1 VMDSAKQNA
10 ISVQGLTKAYKLYPS
25 SRDRMLEAF
34 SLTGKSRHSLFNAIE
49 DISLDIPRG
58 CTTGIVGRNG
68 SGKSTLLQCICGI
81 VSPTA
86 GSVDVQGRIA
96 ALLELGAGFNP
107 DFTGRENIGING
119 AILGLEAEQIERRTD
134 DILAFADIGDYI
146 DQPVRTY
153 SSGMFVRLA
162 FAIAINVDP
171 DILVV
176 DEALAVGDIHF
187 QARCYERF
195 HQFREQGVT
204 VVFVT
209 HDLNMVTRYCDQAFL
224 LDKGRIVARGEP
236 RKVVGTYRRREVGH
250 EDEDGDAESGTK
262 PNPFEENP
270 LEIRYGDDG
279 ARIVEGGIYD
289 LDGEPVQTLDS
300 GETYRIR
307 MQVKFERDI
316 ESPVFAFTIKDARGT
331 ELAGTNTEF
340 SNVSTGNW
348 LAGETATIEFSQRI
362 DLNAGQY
369 LLSLGCVDL
378 SGGELKIYDRRHD
391 FLAFQVI
398 TDRAIVGLVDLH
410 SEVSIR
416 R

>member
-1 VMDSAKQNA
+1 MNSPEQNA
-10 ISVQGLTKAYKLYPS
+10 ISVQGLTKAYKLYPA
-25 SRDRMLEAF
+25 SRDRVLEAF
-34 SLTGKSRHSLFNAIE
+34 SLTGKSRHTLFHAIE
-49 DISLDIPRG
+49 DINLEIPRG

-86 GSVDVQGRIA
+86 GSVNVHGRIA

-107 DFTGRENIGING
+107 DFTGRENITING
-119 AILGLEAEQIERRTD
+119 AILGLEPEQIERRSD

-224 LDKGRIVARGEP
+224 LDKGRIVAQGEP
-236 RKVVGTYRRREVGH
+236 RKVVGTYRKREVGH
-250 EDEDGDAESGTK
+250 EDDDDGDGADQDTT
-262 PNPFEENP
+262 PDPFQQNP

-279 ARIVEGGIYD
+279 ARIVQGGIFD
-289 LDGEPVQTLDS
+289 LDGDPVQTLDS
-300 GETYRIR
+300 GETYRVR
-307 MQVKFERDI
+307 MQVAFDRAI
-316 ESPVFAFTIKDARGT
+316 ESPVFAFTIKD
-331 ELAGTNTEF
+331 
-340 SNVSTGNW
+340 
-348 LAGETATIEFSQRI
+348 
-362 DLNAGQY
+362 
-369 LLSLGCVDL
+369 LSL
-378 SGGELKIYDRRHD
+378 IH
-391 FLAFQVI
+391 I
-398 TDRAIVGLVDLH
+398 
-410 SEVSIR
+410 
-416 R
+416 

>member
-1 VMDSAKQNA
+1 MMDSAKQNA

-25 SRDRMLEAF
+25 SRDRVLEAF
-34 SLTGKSRHSLFNAIE
+34 SITGKSRHSLFNAIE

-86 GSVDVQGRIA
+86 GAVDVQGRIA

-107 DFTGRENIGING
+107 DFTGRENILING
-119 AILGLEAEQIERRTD
+119 AILGLDVEQIERRTD

-236 RKVVGTYRRREVGH
+236 RKVVGTYRKREVGH
-250 EDEDGDAESGTK
+250 EDDGGDTESDTV
-262 PNPFEENP
+262 PNPFQENP

-289 LDGEPVQTLDS
+289 LEGEPVQTLDS
-300 GETYRIR
+300 GESYRIR
-307 MQVKFERDI
+307 LRVKFERDI

-340 SNVSTGNW
+340 SNVSTGKW

>member
-1 VMDSAKQNA
+1 MMDSAKQNA

-34 SLTGKSRHSLFNAIE
+34 SITGKSRHSLFNAIE

-86 GSVDVQGRIA
+86 GAVDVQGRIA

-107 DFTGRENIGING
+107 DFTGRENILING
-119 AILGLEAEQIERRTD
+119 AILGLDVEQIERRTD

-236 RKVVGTYRRREVGH
+236 RKVVGTYRKREVGH
-250 EDEDGDAESGTK
+250 EDDGGDTESDTV
-262 PNPFEENP
+262 PNPFQENP

-289 LDGEPVQTLDS
+289 LEGEPVQTLDS
-300 GETYRIR
+300 GESYRIR
-307 MQVKFERDI
+307 LRVKFERDI

-340 SNVSTGNW
+340 SNVSTGKW